1 MAKIDE
7 LTLEVGRIYAQAE
20 RDIIQRIANRLKKD
34 KSLSIEQWEIRKL
47 RELQTLRSGIEKQ
60 IVAKLDNFNDKELQK
75 IIQELY
81 NQGSKDAV
89 ADLRKVYN
97 INEITT
103 DFGKIDEATVANY
116 TKALKDNLQG
126 THLRIVR
133 QADDVYRQAVSRGV
147 NTVLTGSG
155 TRVEGSQR
163 VLNEFANKGVTGF
176 VDKSGRSWS
185 LKTYAEMATRT
196 TAARARIDGSLNR
209 FQQNGEDLVVVSAHA
224 ESCPICD
231 PWEGRILS
239 ISGRSEDY
247 PSVAEAEADGL
258 WHANCTHNAT
268 LWVEGLTTKPEP
280 VDSTDNYQQRQQQRY
295 MERQIRKWKRREAGA
310 MTEDEARK
318 AKNYRKKWQ
327 EKQKEFIE
335 ETGRYRKYEREQIK
349 TAR

>member
-1 MAKIDE
+1 MAKIDD
-7 LTLEVGRIYAQAE
+7 LTLEVGRVYAQAE

-34 KSLSIEQWEIRKL
+34 KTLTIEQWEIRKL
-47 RELQTLRSGIEKQ
+47 RELQTLRSGVEKQ
-60 IVAKLDNFNDKELQK
+60 IKAKLDNYTEKELQP

-81 NQGSKDAV
+81 NQGSKDAI

-116 TKALKDNLQG
+116 TKALKGNLQG
-126 THLRIVR
+126 THLRMIR

-155 TRVEGSQR
+155 TRVEGAQR
-163 VLNEFANKGVTGF
+163 VLNEFANRGVSGF
-176 VDKSGRSWS
+176 VDKSGRSWN

-247 PSVAEAEADGL
+247 PSVSEAEADGL
-258 WHANCTHNAT
+258 WHANCTHNTT

-280 VDSTDNYQQRQQQRY
+280 VDSTDNYEERQTQRY
-295 MERQIRKWKRREAGA
+295 MERNVRKWKRREVAA
-310 MTEDEARK
+310 MTDDEAKK
-318 AKNYRKKWQ
+318 AKNYIRKWQ
-327 EKQKEFIE
+327 GKLREHTEK
-335 ETGRYRKYEREQIK
+335 TGMYRKYERESIK

>member
-1 MAKIDE
+1 MAKIDD
-7 LTLEVGRIYAQAE
+7 LTLEVGRVYAQAE

-34 KSLSIEQWEIRKL
+34 KSLSIEQWELRKL

-60 IVAKLDNFNDKELQK
+60 IKAKLDNYTEKELRP

-81 NQGSKDAV
+81 NQGSKDAI

-147 NTVLTGSG
+147 ETVLTGSG
-155 TRVEGSQR
+155 TRIEGSQK
-163 VLNEFANKGVTGF
+163 VLNEFANRGVTGF
-176 VDKSGRSWS
+176 VDKSGRSWN
-185 LKTYAEMATRT
+185 LKTYSEMATRT
-196 TAARARIDGSLNR
+196 VSARARVDGTLNR

-239 ISGRSEDY
+239 ISGDNERY
-247 PSVAEAEADGL
+247 PSVSEAEADGL
-258 WHANCTHNAT
+258 FHANCTHNTT
-268 LWVEGLTTKPEP
+268 LWVEGLTEKPEP
-280 VDSTDNYQQRQQQRY
+280 VDSAENYEERQQQRY
-295 MERQIRKWKRREAGA
+295 LERNIRKWKRREVAA
-310 MTEDEARK
+310 MTDEELEK
-318 AKNYRKKWQ
+318 AKSYRQKWQ
-327 EKQKEFIE
+327 EKQKDFIDD
-335 ETGRYRKYEREQIK
+335 TGRYRKYEREQI
-349 TAR
+349 TQAR